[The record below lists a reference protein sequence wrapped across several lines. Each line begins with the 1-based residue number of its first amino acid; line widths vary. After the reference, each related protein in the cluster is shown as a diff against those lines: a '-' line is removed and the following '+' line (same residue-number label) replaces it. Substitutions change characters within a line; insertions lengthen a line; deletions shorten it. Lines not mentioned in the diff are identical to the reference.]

1 MQLNDKIKSKIV
13 EILKS
18 IDESF
23 DESTVLLT
31 SNKDNSHGDLSTNVA
46 LRNAKKFNMQPL
58 QLANLIKDKF
68 FCDEVTNVEVAGVG
82 FINFY
87 LKSDTLG
94 SIIDE
99 IIKADENYGQSFKD
113 KDNKVNLEYVS
124 ANPTGYL
131 HLGHARGAALGDAM
145 SRILKKAG
153 YEVLREYYIN
163 DAGNQVN
170 MLGKSLMVRYQQALN
185 LKNRMPSK
193 GYHGEEIKI
202 VAKSLVEQYGD
213 KYAKKTIQNLKFFI
227 DNGIKFLLNQI
238 LVDLKQ
244 FRVEF
249 DNFVSEQWIRNSNRI
264 ELCLER
270 LKPYIYVQD
279 GATFLNTTKDKDDK
293 DRVIVKSDGSYSYFM
308 PDIAYHDYKFERGFD
323 KIITLLGADHHGYIT
338 RLKSAMTSLGHDAT
352 KLNIPLIQM
361 VRLFKN
367 GKEFKMS
374 KRTGNAISMKELIN
388 MVGIDAARYF
398 FVSRSASQ
406 HLDFDLDLAMTIGN
420 TNPVYYA
427 QYTHARL
434 CSILNKA
441 KDKNISEYDTKADLL
456 NSESEKSLIKSLYDF
471 PKVVQDAAKTLEPYK
486 ICNYIQE
493 VCTLVNVFYQK
504 NKVVDEEN
512 LTLSKQRLALVFATD
527 IVLKNA
533 FNLIAIDAPEK
544 M

>member
-1 MQLNDKIKSKIV
+1 MQVNDKIKSKIV

-68 FCDEVTNVEVAGVG
+68 FCEEVTNVEVAGVG

-99 IIKADENYGQSFKD
+99 IIKADENYGQSLKN

-193 GYHGEEIKI
+193 GYHGEEIKL

-213 KYAKKTIQNLKFFI
+213 KYAKKTKQNLKFFI

-270 LKPYIYVQD
+270 LKPYIYIQD

-293 DRVIVKSDGSYSYFM
+293 DRVIVKSNGSYSYFM

-512 LTLSKQRLALVFATD
+512 LTLSKQRLALVSATE

>member
-68 FCDEVTNVEVAGVG
+68 FGDEVTNVEVAGVG

-512 LTLSKQRLALVFATD
+512 LTLSKQRLALVFATE

>member
-1 MQLNDKIKSKIV
+1 M
-13 EILKS
+13 
-18 IDESF
+18 
-23 DESTVLLT
+23 
-31 SNKDNSHGDLSTNVA
+31 
-46 LRNAKKFNMQPL
+46 
-58 QLANLIKDKF
+58 
-68 FCDEVTNVEVAGVG
+68 
-82 FINFY
+82 
-87 LKSDTLG
+87 
-94 SIIDE
+94 
-99 IIKADENYGQSFKD
+99 
-113 KDNKVNLEYVS
+113 EYVS

-264 ELCLER
+264 KLCLER

-512 LTLSKQRLALVFATD
+512 LTLSKQRLALVFATE

>member
-264 ELCLER
+264 ELCIER

-512 LTLSKQRLALVFATD
+512 LTLSKQRLALVFATE

>member
-264 ELCLER
+264 KLCLER

-471 PKVVQDAAKTLEPYK
+471 RKVVQDAAKTLEPYK

-512 LTLSKQRLALVFATD
+512 LTLSKQRLALVFATE

>member
-264 ELCLER
+264 ELCLKR

-512 LTLSKQRLALVFATD
+512 LTLSKQRLALVFATE

>member
-58 QLANLIKDKF
+58 QLANLIKDIF

-512 LTLSKQRLALVFATD
+512 LTLSKQRLALVFATE

>member
-512 LTLSKQRLALVFATD
+512 LTLSKQRLALVFATE

>member
-193 GYHGEEIKI
+193 GYHCEEIKI

-264 ELCLER
+264 KLCLER

-512 LTLSKQRLALVFATD
+512 LTLSKQRLALVFATE